1 MILKDTMV
9 AIATPMGV
17 GGIGI
22 IRVSGPLSEEIARLL
37 FKSRKQVDNLMTHHL
52 YHGDIISPETGAI
65 LDEVM
70 ITLMRKPHSYTG
82 EDTLEISCHGGPLIL
97 QAVLSEVIKAGAR
110 PAEPGE
116 FTRRA
121 FLNNRLDLSQA
132 EAVADLIMAKTERG
146 LEAAVSHLKG
156 ELAKKIEFLRTSI
169 IDVLA
174 ILETSID
181 FSEEDADIERNSEI
195 AGTIQAV
202 VDELHAILMTYE
214 RGKIYRHGLG
224 AVITGKPNVGKSSLF
239 NRLLGEKRAIVTP
252 IPGTTRD
259 FIEEFIVIRGI
270 PVRLADT
277 AGIRYPENII
287 EQEGIALVREKLS
300 LADVVIIVLDGSDTL
315 TEEDIEIIEKN
326 RTRKTALVIN
336 KMDLP
341 RVINIEKV
349 RQLAPDLH
357 PLWISAKCGDGIP
370 ALKEVIYTLAMKQE
384 DNRQAT
390 VMITNIRHKTAIEKA
405 VVLLSQA
412 RNSITGGL
420 SPELPALDVREAL
433 DSLGEIV
440 GKTVNE
446 DILDRIFSTFC
457 IGK

>member
-1 MILKDTMV
+1 MILKDTIT

-22 IRVSGPLSEEIARLL
+22 IRVSGPLSEEITHLL

-52 YHGDIISPETGAI
+52 YHGDIISPKTGAI

-82 EDTLEISCHGGPLIL
+82 EDTLEINCHGGPLIL
-97 QAVLSEVIKAGAR
+97 QAVLSEIIKAGAR
-110 PAEPGE
+110 PAESGE

-146 LEAAVSHLKG
+146 LEVAVSHLKG
-156 ELAKKIEFLRTSI
+156 ELAKKIDSLRTSL

-181 FSEEDADIERNSEI
+181 FSEEDVDIERNSEI

-202 VDELHAILMTYE
+202 VDELHTILMTYE
-214 RGKIYRHGLG
+214 RGKIYRHGIS
-224 AVITGKPNVGKSSLF
+224 AVITGKPNVGKSSLL

-252 IPGTTRD
+252 VPGTTRD

-270 PVRLADT
+270 PVRLTDT
-277 AGIRYPENII
+277 AGIRHPENII
-287 EQEGIALVREKLS
+287 EQEGIALVRERLS
-300 LADVVIIVLDGSDTL
+300 MADVVIIVLDGSDTL
-315 TEEDIEIIEKN
+315 TKEDIEVIEEN
-326 RTRKTALVIN
+326 RTRKAALVIN

-341 RVINIEKV
+341 RVINIEKIH
-349 RQLAPDLH
+349 QLVPDLH
-357 PLWISAKCGDGIP
+357 PLWISAKYGDGIP
-370 ALKEVIYTLAMKQE
+370 ALKEAIYTLAMEQHE
-384 DNRQAT
+384 NRQAT

-405 VVLLSQA
+405 AVLLSQA
-412 RNSITGGL
+412 RDSIAGGL
-420 SPELPALDVREAL
+420 SPELPALDIREAL

-446 DILDRIFSTFC
+446 EILGRIFSTFC